1 MKKKEVSHDWCDTS
15 FFYLY
20 GRKPVAGKRRRRQ
33 LREFAP
39 HSPERLILPLRG
51 ANFLQGRG
59 AVGCESLRPAPGK
72 ALFFRRGAQTFCRE
86 EAPAAAGVCA
96 PFPGKAYFS
105 VERRKPF
112 AGKRRR
118 RLREFAPHS
127 RESLILPLR
136 GANRL
141 PGKGAGGRG
150 SLRLLP
156 GKALFLRREAQ
167 TFHPEKPPA
176 AVGVCAP
183 LPGKPYSSVERRKPF
198 TGKSARSQCE
208 FAPPSR
214 ESLITPLRGANRLP
228 GKGAAAVGVCA
239 SFPGKPYF
247 SVEKRKPFTRKSAG
261 GRGSLRPIPGK
272 ALFLRR
278 GAQTLHPEKPPAAVG
293 VCAPLPGKPYS
304 SVEGRKPFTR
314 EEPPPAA

>member
-1 MKKKEVSHDWCDTS
+1 M
-15 FFYLY
+15 
-20 GRKPVAGKRRRRQ
+20 
-33 LREFAP
+33 
-39 HSPERLILPLRG
+39 
-51 ANFLQGRG
+51 
-59 AVGCESLRPAPGK
+59 
-72 ALFFRRGAQTFCRE
+72 
-86 EAPAAAGVCA
+86 
-96 PFPGKAYFS
+96 
-105 VERRKPF
+105 
-112 AGKRRR
+112 
-118 RLREFAPHS
+118 
-127 RESLILPLR
+127 
-136 GANRL
+136 

-314 EEPPPAA
+314 EEPPPPAGVCASLPGKPYSSVERRKSFAGKRRRRLREFAPHSRESLILPLRGANPAPGKGAGGCVSLRPIPRKGLFFR

>member
-1 MKKKEVSHDWCDTS
+1 MKKKEGSHDWCDTS

-136 GANRL
+136 GANL
-141 PGKGAGGRG
+141 
-150 SLRLLP
+150 SP
-156 GKALFLRREAQ
+156 GKA
-167 TFHPEKPPA
+167 PA
-176 AVGVCAP
+176 AAGVCAP
-183 LPGKPYSSVERRKPF
+183 
-198 TGKSARSQCE
+198 
-208 FAPPSR
+208 
-214 ESLITPLRGANRLP
+214 
-228 GKGAAAVGVCA
+228 
-239 SFPGKPYF
+239 FPGKPYF
-247 SVEKRKPFTRKSAG
+247 SVEGRKPFTRKSPRRPWEFAPRSRESLILPSRGANPSPGKSPRRRREFAPHTRESLILPLRGANPSPGKAPRRRREFAPHSRESLILPLRGANLLQGRGAG
-261 GRGSLRPIPGK
+261 GCGSLRPIPGK
-272 ALFLRR
+272 ALFFR
-278 GAQTLHPEKPPAAVG
+278 
-293 VCAPLPGKPYS
+293 
-304 SVEGRKPFTR
+304 
-314 EEPPPAA
+314 